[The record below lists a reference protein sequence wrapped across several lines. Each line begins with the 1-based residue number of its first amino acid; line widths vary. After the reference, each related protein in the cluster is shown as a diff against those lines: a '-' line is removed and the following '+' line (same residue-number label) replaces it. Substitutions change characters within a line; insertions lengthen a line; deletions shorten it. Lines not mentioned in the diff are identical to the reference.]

1 MHAVVAA
8 RGQVTIPRRLRER
21 LGIAPQTVL
30 DFEEENGRLVA
41 VKVAGPDPVRKVLG
55 CLRSAKRTDRLVTEL
70 RGEP

>member
-1 MHAVVAA
+1 M
-8 RGQVTIPRRLRER
+8 
-21 LGIAPQTVL
+21 L